1 VKLWQPLVS
10 QYPDQYP
17 FGQPDLG
24 KNMLREMIRISKKLN
39 SSTFNGKKLTSIRF
53 LSTVS
58 LFKVSVPV
66 LSLQRTSMPAISSIA
81 VILFVIAPYNAR
93 NNYTQVPQQITL
105 ATIKQTNT

>member
-1 VKLWQPLVS
+1 
-10 QYPDQYP
+10 
-17 FGQPDLG
+17 
-24 KNMLREMIRISKKLN
+24 MLREMIRISKKLN
-39 SSTFNGKKLTSIRF
+39 SSTFNVKKLTSIRF

-93 NNYTQVPQQITL
+93 NNTQVPQQITL
-105 ATIKQTNT
+105 ATNKKTKQTREYLLSQAM